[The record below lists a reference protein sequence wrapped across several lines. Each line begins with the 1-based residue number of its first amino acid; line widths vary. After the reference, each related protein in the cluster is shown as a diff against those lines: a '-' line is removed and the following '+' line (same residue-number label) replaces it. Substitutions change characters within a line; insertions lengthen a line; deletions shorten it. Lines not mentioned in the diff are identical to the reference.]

1 MTKNPILNALGASVY
16 IILVVA
22 VMTFVTGPMKNKPDT
37 FFAPIMMLFVL
48 TLSVAVMA
56 YLFFYQPF
64 ILYFDNKKKEAL
76 DLFLKTILIFGMITL
91 IFLLVLYFGAM
102 K

>member
-1 MTKNPILNALGASVY
+1 MTKNPIVNALGASIY
-16 IILVVA
+16 IILVVV
-22 VMTFVTGPMKNKPDT
+22 VMTFVTEPMKNKSDT

-48 TLSVAVMA
+48 TLSVTVMA

-64 ILYFDNKKKEAL
+64 ILYFDNKKKDAL
-76 DLFLKTILIFGMITL
+76 DLFIKTILIFGMITL
-91 IFLLVLYFGAM
+91 TFLLVLYFGAM

>member
-1 MTKNPILNALGASVY
+1 MTKNPIINAIGASVY

-22 VMTFVTGPMKNKPDT
+22 VMTFVTEPMKNKPDT

-64 ILYFDNKKKEAL
+64 ILYFGNKKKEAL
-76 DLFLKTILIFGMITL
+76 DFFIKTILIFGAITL

-102 K
+102 R

>member
-1 MTKNPILNALGASVY
+1 MTQNPIINALAASVY
-16 IILVVA
+16 IFLVVA
-22 VMTFVTGPMKNKPDT
+22 VMSFVTEPMKNKPDS
-37 FFAPIMMLFVL
+37 FFAPIIVLFVL

-56 YLFFYQPF
+56 YLFFYEPF

-76 DLFLKTILIFGMITL
+76 DFFLKTVLNFGVITL
-91 IFLLVLYFGAM
+91 IFLAILYLGAM